1 VAYGRLSMRK
11 TKEILRLK
19 FEAGLSNRQIAR
31 ATGISCSTVSETV
44 GRLKAAGLSWPLPE
58 GLSEAALERRLYRP
72 KGEVAVD
79 LREPDWEHVHRE
91 LARKHVTLML
101 LWGEYKRAHPEGYQY
116 SWFCERYRSWAAKID
131 VVMRGEHKAGEKLF
145 VDWAGDALAVV
156 DAESGELHPA
166 YLFVAVLGASNY
178 TYAEAA
184 LAQDTPAFLAA
195 HSRAFAFFGG
205 VPQIVVPDNLRAG
218 VRRADRY
225 EPDLNP
231 AYADLAAHYGVAV
244 IPARVRRPRD
254 KAKVEAGVLIAYR
267 WICAVLRNR
276 TFFTLAALNEAIWRL
291 LARLNER
298 PFKKLAGSR
307 ASVFAELE
315 APALGALPAEPYLYR
330 RRKRARVHID
340 YHVEL
345 EGHFCSVPYHLAR
358 EQVELVFDEATVE
371 VFHDGARVAAHVRS
385 RRRGRATT
393 TPAHM
398 PAAHREV
405 ASWTPQRIEAWAA
418 RTGPATAALCA
429 AIMASRPH
437 PELGFRS
444 CLGILRLE
452 GRYGAERL
460 EAACERA
467 HAYGARSSK
476 SVKSMLDAGL
486 DRAPL
491 EVHPCPPGRRH
502 ENVRGPGYYT

>member
-1 VAYGRLSMRK
+1 MAYGRLSMRK
-11 TKEILRLK
+11 TKEVLRLK
-19 FEAGLSNRQIAR
+19 FDAGLSNRQIAR
-31 ATGISCSTVSETV
+31 ATGISCSTVAETV

-58 GLSEAALERRLYRP
+58 GLSEAALQRRLYRA

-79 LREPDWEHVHRE
+79 VREPDWEHVHAE

-101 LWGEYKRAHPEGYQY
+101 LWGEYKRSHPEGYQY

-145 VDWAGDALAVV
+145 VDWAGDTLAVV
-156 DAESGELHPA
+156 DAESGELRPA

-184 LAQDTPAFLAA
+184 LSEDTPAFLAA

-205 VPQIVVPDNLRAG
+205 VPQIVVCDNLKTG

-225 EPDLNP
+225 EPDINP
-231 AYADLAAHYGVAV
+231 AYSDLAAHYGVAV
-244 IPARVRRPRD
+244 IPARVRHPRD
-254 KAKVEAGVLIAYR
+254 KAKVEAGVLLAYR
-267 WICAVLRNR
+267 WIYAALRNR
-276 TFFTLAALNEAIWRL
+276 TFFSLAALNEAIAEQLR
-291 LARLNER
+291 RLNER
-298 PFKKLAGSR
+298 PFKKLSGSR
-307 ASVFAELE
+307 ASLFAEIE

-345 EGHFCSVPYHLAR
+345 EGHYYSVPYHLAR
-358 EQVELVFDEATVE
+358 EEVELLFDEATVE
-371 VFHDGARVAAHVRS
+371 IFHDGGRIAAHVRS
-385 RRRGRATT
+385 RLRGRATT
-393 TPAHM
+393 DPAHM

-405 ASWTPQRIEAWAA
+405 ASWTPQRIAAWAA
-418 RTGPATAALCA
+418 RTGPATAALA
-429 AIMASRPH
+429 EAIMAARPH

-444 CLGILRLE
+444 CLGILRLADK
-452 GRYGAERL
+452 YGSERL
-460 EAACERA
+460 EAACARA
-467 HAYGARSSK
+467 LACGARSYK

-486 DRAPL
+486 DREPL
-491 EVHPCPPGRRH
+491 ADRPCPPARRH
-502 ENVRGPGYYT
+502 ENVRGAGYYT